1 VPNETFKAAAHFVVT
16 GKRRRFPNVK
26 VILAHM
32 GGSLPFLAPRVAA
45 LSNYMGCTLSP
56 EEIIQ
61 DFSSFYYDTAL
72 AAHRTTL
79 TAMQTFIESDH
90 LLFGSDF
97 PAVSCQ
103 TVDWY
108 TKNIVEFYVRDPE
121 QYANVLGRNAS
132 LLIPTLLS
140 RLAELQHK

>member
-1 VPNETFKAAAHFVVT
+1 MPNETFKAAAHFVVT

-26 VILAHM
+26 IILAHM

-45 LSNYMGCTLSP
+45 LSNYMGCALSP

-97 PAVSCQ
+97 PGAFHVFHDAMWFFDPCCSCQ
-103 TVDWY
+103 LSNGRLVY
-108 TKNIVEFYVRDPE
+108 EKHCR
-121 QYANVLGRNAS
+121 VLCQGS
-132 LLIPTLLS
+132 
-140 RLAELQHK
+140 